1 MERLSNHMSRNDS
14 AGASLAARAHAG
26 FHTHAGNKLLFVY
39 EVVAVDSEFTS
50 LRFVL
55 DAVRPPFTSA
65 AIEKVYGLPRYLQF
79 ERSSERAAESVDI
92 WSGIYA

>member
-1 MERLSNHMSRNDS
+1 MERISTHMNKNDS

-26 FHTHAGNKLLFVY
+26 FHTHAGKKLLFVY
-39 EVVAVDSEFTS
+39 DLVAVDSEFTS

-65 AIEKVYGLPRYLQF
+65 AFEKIYGLPRHLQF
-79 ERSSERAAESVDI
+79 ERSSERAVESVDI
-92 WSGIYA
+92 WTGIYA